1 MTEAHS
7 GIRRLAQVDLN
18 LLQLFISPIFEKT
31 VDKSLVGE
39 FILPP
44 LSVRV
49 MGEPDI
55 ELISS
60 NLRATRSYVNTG

>member
-39 FILPP
+39 LILSP

-49 MGEPDI
+49 MGDPDI
-55 ELISS
+55 ELIS
-60 NLRATRSYVNTG
+60 T